1 MIDCGYANGWGRG
14 KTPEIVRKCEEE
26 LKHLGYSKNVGQCL
40 TEYGCKICGYTYLI
54 DSGD

>member
-1 MIDCGYANGWGRG
+1 MIDCGYTNGWGRG
-14 KTPEIVRKCEEE
+14 KTPEIVKKCEEE
-26 LKHLGYSKNVGQCL
+26 LKHKGYSKNVGRCL